1 MTSVGTPAST
11 RSLILGIR
19 VKFDL
24 TATKSLLWLRGGALW
39 GDRMPQSGGYL
50 GKRTTPRRFFYA
62 LFTGAYFTYT
72 GILALAPE
80 PLSHHATTRR
90 MASRLQPLAPYPGA
104 TKGRFTKG
112 RFRTVEGWLRPL
124 RAA

>member
-11 RSLILGIR
+11 RSLISGIR
-19 VKFDL
+19 VNFDL

-72 GILALAPE
+72 GFLALAKG
-80 PLSHHATTRR
+80 
-90 MASRLQPLAPYPGA
+90 LAPILRSSHLLSLKFLSLGA
-104 TKGRFTKG
+104 YGRGILNLWRRKQ
-112 RFRTVEGWLRPL
+112 
-124 RAA
+124 